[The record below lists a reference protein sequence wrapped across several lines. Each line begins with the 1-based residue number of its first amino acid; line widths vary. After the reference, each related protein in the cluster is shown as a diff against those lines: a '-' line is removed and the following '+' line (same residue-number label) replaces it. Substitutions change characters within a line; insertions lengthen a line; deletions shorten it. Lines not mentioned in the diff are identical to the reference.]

1 MKHLP
6 DIEGKCANLPWQND
20 IGAQIWTKCS
30 KYESSSLTSTYWQQ
44 ERGKKCAHKNCF
56 HIISTCVLFT
66 VICFSPVHEIMWL
79 FLACSPRWKKKNK
92 KKNKSKCENI
102 HLFPLILK
110 LSLLM
115 IINWSNTKT
124 LHNKCAEH
132 LLRTYRRLLETTND
146 VITRLEW
153 VNKYVINWNG

>member
-1 MKHLP
+1 MCAQELFPHHFHLCFIYCHLLQSRSR
-6 DIEGKCANLPWQND
+6 DNVALFGLFA
-20 IGAQIWTKCS
+20 
-30 KYESSSLTSTYWQQ
+30 SL
-44 ERGKKCAHKNCF
+44 
-56 HIISTCVLFT
+56 
-66 VICFSPVHEIMWL
+66 
-79 FLACSPRWKKKNK
+79 KKKTK
-92 KKNKSKCENI
+92 TKSKCENI

-146 VITRLEW
+146 VITRLE
-153 VNKYVINWNG
+153 